1 LINGKIEKK
10 KTKMENTLK
19 IGVELEVG
27 MKISIFDPPF
37 SKIIPFIPLIFFLIK
52 INFGIKPHFWYL
64 NMG

>member
-1 LINGKIEKK
+1 
-10 KTKMENTLK
+10 MENTLK

>member
-37 SKIIPFIPLIFFLIK
+37 SKIIPFIPLIFF
-52 INFGIKPHFWYL
+52 
-64 NMG
+64 